1 MLKAMAIGGAV
12 LVVLVAAV
20 LVVAATKPDEFR
32 VARTATIKAPP
43 EKIFAFIDDFRKWD
57 AWSPYE
63 KLDPAMTRSYGA
75 TTKGKGAVY
84 AWDGNNKVGAG
95 RMEIIEASPSSKI
108 AIKLDF
114 ARPFEGHNVAEFTLD
129 PKGDATAVTWAMD
142 GPLAYVAK
150 VMSIFFD
157 MDRMIG
163 KEFETGLANLK
174 ALAEA

>member
-1 MLKAMAIGGAV
+1 MLKAIAIGGAV
-12 LVVLVAAV
+12 LLVLVAAV
-20 LVVAATKPDEFR
+20 LVVASTKPDTFR

-43 EKIFAFIDDFRKWD
+43 EEIFGFIDDFRKWD

-63 KLDPAMTRSYGA
+63 KLDPAMTRTYGA

-84 AWDGNNKVGAG
+84 AWDGNSKVGAG
-95 RMEIIEASPSSKI
+95 RMEIIEDSPPSQI
-108 AIKLDF
+108 TIKLDF
-114 ARPFEGHNVAEFTLD
+114 ARPFEGHNVAAFTL
-129 PKGDATAVTWAMD
+129 KAGEDATTVTWAMD

-150 VMSIFFD
+150 VMSVFFD

-174 ALAEA
+174 ALAET